1 MTAIRVQ
8 ARRTA
13 ASGPPPNLLFGE
25 LAYSDG
31 DRQLYVGRPDSI
43 SPTIFQSDL
52 SPIYNAIAAL
62 QAQVNSLSAVLP
74 VVGSIIYLPYL
85 VTLNAGLW
93 TSPQGLIYYAPHGNT
108 IGSPT
113 SGATVGNA
121 IMQQLYQALWGHLG
135 AGTAGWGLQSAAGAT
150 VARGADAAADWAAN
164 RRLVVPDFRG
174 RAIVMA
180 GQGSA
185 LTNRVVG
192 SAGGAEVHSLNA
204 SENGPHDHAL
214 RFADQPINISA
225 PGSSLEINKE
235 GPFTAPNF
243 RTGMAGFGTPH
254 NNMQPWAAMTQL
266 WFVGGTP

>member
-121 IMQQLYQALWGHLG
+121 IMQQLFLLLW
-135 AGTAGWGLQSAAGAT
+135 ANAASTAGWGLLNSAGT
-150 VARGADAAADWAAN
+150 PAALGPSASSDWAAH

-174 RAIVMA
+174 RAIIMA

-192 SAGGAEVHSLNA
+192 SAGGAEVHSLKA

-254 NNMQPWAAMTQL
+254 N
-266 WFVGGTP
+266 